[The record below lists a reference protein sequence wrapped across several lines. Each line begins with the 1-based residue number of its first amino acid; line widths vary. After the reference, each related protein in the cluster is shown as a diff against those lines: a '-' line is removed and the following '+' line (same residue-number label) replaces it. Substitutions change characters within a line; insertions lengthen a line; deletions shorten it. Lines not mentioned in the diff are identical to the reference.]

1 MLDYSP
7 ADFGTDAPEG
17 DTTTHTCSCGQS
29 GCPVCDP
36 SATAPAWWQR
46 QPLEGEDDTTDALP
60 F

>member
-17 DTTTHTCSCGQS
+17 DTTTHTCSCGQP
-29 GCPVCDP
+29 GCPVCHP
-36 SATAPAWWQR
+36 SATAQR
-46 QPLEGEDDTTDALP
+46 QPLEGEDDTTASLP